1 MAPFDPVEAFGK
13 PIGYLVFMLFGMG
26 FGITL
31 EIAGFGLAH
40 KLVGQF
46 YFKDQT
52 VYKTMFTSVLVAMVL
67 IFLTAGLG
75 MLDYDRIFVPPT
87 YMWPGI
93 IGGLLLG
100 FGIIIGGYCPGT
112 SLASSASGHI
122 DGIFF
127 VAGVMFGGLFFG
139 GIVDDLFWDFF
150 NSSYMGRFTLPEW
163 LGVSTGVI
171 VFVVVVLG
179 VLSLWGA
186 DAIERRWKRK
196 EGLLDEK
203 ETKRNRTVML
213 VVSAALIIGALAV
226 LIIGQPTLADNW
238 EKNTEKQALLADGK
252 AHVPAE
258 EMNQAIYDPIIN
270 PILIDVRSER
280 DYNLY
285 HLEGARRI
293 DLEDIPGLINEFLE
307 APDGTVVFVMSNDD
321 ASAIEAW
328 KMLVA
333 KNSVNAYIL
342 KGGINGWIEE
352 FAPDKFV
359 ALEDHPDDALGWLIP
374 EARGAKWPSAIPEQ
388 PHETKPYEII
398 KLQKKAPTGA
408 GGCG

>member
-13 PIGYLVFMLFGMG
+13 PIGYLIFVLFGMG
-26 FGITL
+26 FGASL

-75 MLDYDRIFVPPT
+75 LLDYARIFVPPT

-93 IGGLLLG
+93 LGGLLLG

-112 SLASSASGHI
+112 SLVSSSSGHL

-127 VAGVMFGGLFFG
+127 VVGVMTGGLLFGGV
-139 GIVDDLFWDFF
+139 VDDLFWDFF
-150 NSSYMGRFTLPEW
+150 NSSYYGRFTLPEW
-163 LGVSTGVI
+163 LGVPTGVV
-171 VFVVVVLG
+171 VFVVVVVG
-179 VLSLWGA
+179 VITLWGS
-186 DAIERRWKRK
+186 DAIEKRWKRK
-196 EGLLDEK
+196 EGTLTDK
-203 ETKRNRTVML
+203 EVKKDRRIL
-213 VVSAALIIGALAV
+213 GVVSVVLIIGALAV
-226 LIIGQPTLADNW
+226 MLIGQPSLADAWN
-238 EKNTEKQALLADGK
+238 KNAEKQALLQEGK
-252 AHVPAE
+252 AFVPAE
-258 EMNQAIYDPIIN
+258 EMNQAIYDPLIN
-270 PILIDVRSER
+270 PILLDVRDER

-285 HLEGARRI
+285 HLEGARNVT
-293 DLEDIPGLINEFLE
+293 LEEIPGMIEDLVNEPE
-307 APDGTVVFVMSNDD
+307 GTVVFVMSNDETR
-321 ASAIEAW
+321 AVEAW
-328 KMLVA
+328 KLLVA
-333 KNSVNAYIL
+333 KNSINAYVL

-352 FAPDKFV
+352 FAEDKFV
-359 ALEDHPDDALGWLIP
+359 PLAEHPDDALGWIIP
-374 EARGAKWPSAIPEQ
+374 EARGEKWTSAIPEQ

>member
-1 MAPFDPVEAFGK
+1 MAPFDPVELLGK
-13 PIGYLVFMLFGMG
+13 PLGYLVFVLFGMG

-52 VYKTMFTSVLVAMVL
+52 VFKMMFTAVLVAMVL
-67 IFLTAGLG
+67 IFFTTG
-75 MLDYDRIFVPPT
+75 MGWLDYDRIFVPPT
-87 YMWPGI
+87 YMVPGVL
-93 IGGLLLG
+93 GGLLIGSGL
-100 FGIIIGGYCPGT
+100 IIGGYCPGT
-112 SLASSASGHI
+112 SLVSSSSGHL

-127 VAGVMFGGLFFG
+127 VAGVMIGGLVFGGV
-139 GIVDDLFWDFF
+139 VDDYFWDFF
-150 NSSYMGRFTLPEW
+150 NSSYMGRFTLPDW
-163 LGVSTGVI
+163 LGVSTGV
-171 VFVVVVLG
+171 VVLVVVVVG
-179 VLSLWGA
+179 VILLWGS

-196 EGLLDEK
+196 EGLVDEK
-203 ETKRNRTVML
+203 ESRRNRTAMI
-213 VVSAALIIGALAV
+213 VVSVALIIGALVV
-226 LIIGQPTLADNW
+226 LFVGQPTLADNW
-238 EKNTEKQALLADGK
+238 EKNTEKQAMLAEGK
-252 AHVPAE
+252 AFVPAE
-258 EMNQAIYDPIIN
+258 EMNQAIYDPLIN
-270 PILIDVRSER
+270 PILIDVRDER

-285 HLEGARRI
+285 HLEGARLVA
-293 DLEDIPGLINEFLE
+293 LEDIPELMKELVE
-307 APDGTVVFVMSNDD
+307 APDGTVVFVMSNDE
-321 ASAIEAW
+321 ARAVEAW

-333 KNSVNAYIL
+333 KNTVNAYVL

-359 ALEDHPDDALGWLIP
+359 ALEDHPDDALGWIIP
-374 EARGAKWPSAIPEQ
+374 EARGSNWPSAIPEQ